1 MANYQFLSFNN
12 LKVYDKF
19 LKKYISDEDAH
30 SIKTIR
36 LNSDGKTIDFF
47 KTENPNSNT
56 HPDFTIKPD
65 DVDLSNLIEKINNPI
80 EDNIVLINYDGNLKD
95 SGIAIKDIV
104 SKSEIGDLSKLQTA
118 EKSDVVSAV
127 NEVKTSTDHL
137 ESEYKMILTKSTEDD
152 NYAATYIL
160 VQGVGDKS
168 VEIGRINI
176 LKDLVVKS
184 GEIVKD
190 PEGQIPGT
198 YLSLIIQNQEN
209 PIYINVADLI
219 DAYTAKQNAT
229 QIQIS
234 ISDTNEISA
243 VVIPN
248 SISSIELSQDSI
260 TTEKIVDKNVTK
272 EKLEQSVQDSL
283 NKIDSFVEITDEEI
297 ESLFNSMPESELE
310 NSEEIL

>member
-19 LKKYISDEDAH
+19 IKKYISDEDTH

-47 KTENPNSNT
+47 KTENPNSDT

-104 SKSEIGDLSKLQTA
+104 SKSEIGDLSKLQTT

-137 ESEYKMILTKSTEDD
+137 ESEYKVILTKSTEDD

-160 VQGVGDKS
+160 SQGIDDKS
-168 VEIGRINI
+168 VEIGKINI

-184 GEIVKD
+184 GEIIKD
-190 PEGQIPGT
+190 PEGQSPGV
-198 YLSLIIQNQEN
+198 YLCLVIQNQDN
-209 PIYINVADLI
+209 PIYINVADLV
-219 DAYTAKQNAT
+219 DAYTAKSNAT
-229 QIQIS
+229 QVQIS
-234 ISDTNEISA
+234 ISETNEISA
-243 VVIPN
+243 TIIPG
-248 SISSIELSQDSI
+248 SVSSTQLSSKSV
-260 TTEKIVDKNVTK
+260 TTEKIDDKSVTK
-272 EKLEQSVQDSL
+272 EKLEQSIQNSL
-283 NKIDSFVEITDEEI
+283 DKIDSFIEITDEDI
-297 ESLFNSMPESELE
+297 ESLFKPKLDIPEPEAS
-310 NSEEIL
+310 